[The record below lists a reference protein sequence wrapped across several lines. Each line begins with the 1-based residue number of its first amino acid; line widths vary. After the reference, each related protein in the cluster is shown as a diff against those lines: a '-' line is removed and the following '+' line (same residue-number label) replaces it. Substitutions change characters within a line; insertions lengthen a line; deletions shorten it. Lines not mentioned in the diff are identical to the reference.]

1 MNTPNVRPVFNLIIL
16 DESGSMQSIKTS
28 IVGSFNET
36 LQVIINADQ
45 KHEDQNHFVTFV
57 TFDSE
62 GIREHNY
69 LQPASSL
76 QKLTM
81 ETYLPG
87 AATPL
92 YDAIGES
99 VLKLKHEIER
109 QKPADYDVLVT
120 ILTDGQENASRKFT
134 GVGIKNIIDELKQQ
148 KWVFSYIGANH
159 NVEATAAM
167 MGIEHTIRF
176 ESEEESVQSIMQ
188 QDMSSRATFFEKRV
202 FNYNPKKTSEPIGLS
217 FEEEF

>member
-92 YDAIGES
+92 YDAIGE
-99 VLKLKHEIER
+99 
-109 QKPADYDVLVT
+109 
-120 ILTDGQENASRKFT
+120 
-134 GVGIKNIIDELKQQ
+134 
-148 KWVFSYIGANH
+148 
-159 NVEATAAM
+159 
-167 MGIEHTIRF
+167 RF
-176 ESEEESVQSIMQ
+176 
-188 QDMSSRATFFEKRV
+188 
-202 FNYNPKKTSEPIGLS
+202 
-217 FEEEF
+217 